1 MQLETLHQSESRGA
15 NEGYQGRW
23 QGADDDGDIELVSE
37 EEWDNINIDPMGVT
51 LDYHTKE
58 ENRRRLAFTPKMAR
72 LRAPSGQ
79 DWFFQKVFGDGEFI
93 AAGQLVIPPGKKK
106 PSKGTKDN
114 SYVFYIIDGTANVKI
129 HNTTFVLGTGAMFV
143 IPRGNTYSIEN
154 ITDRDAKFF
163 FTQARKVAFDDIA
176 GGTQMNV
183 ENPKPNHQGDVGM
196 DIPPALDSSFASM
209 SI

>member
-58 ENRRRLAFTPKMAR
+58 ENRRRESSLTTSWMMLTWTHFLPHVPYQRHSCTPGLAFTPKMAR

-114 SYVFYIIDGTANVKI
+114 SYVRI
-129 HNTTFVLGTGAMFV
+129 
-143 IPRGNTYSIEN
+143 S
-154 ITDRDAKFF
+154 FF
-163 FTQARKVAFDDIA
+163 R
-176 GGTQMNV
+176 
-183 ENPKPNHQGDVGM
+183 P
-196 DIPPALDSSFASM
+196 SF
-209 SI
+209 